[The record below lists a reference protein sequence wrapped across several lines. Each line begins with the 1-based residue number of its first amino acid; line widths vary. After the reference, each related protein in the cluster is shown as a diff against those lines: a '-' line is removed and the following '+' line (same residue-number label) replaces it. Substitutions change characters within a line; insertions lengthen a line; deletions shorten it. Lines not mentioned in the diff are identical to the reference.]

1 MAMRKGLGFNTFRYI
16 VIVVWCLIVL
26 FPISWMVITSVK
38 PQPEWVVTP
47 IVWWPQ
53 HPTMNNWLTVFAPDR
68 VPFDFQSIVVQKA
81 AFKPFIDSLIVS
93 VSGTA
98 VALVI
103 GTLTAYSISRYATG
117 GDFLPFNILSVRM
130 FPPLA
135 ALIPILVMFSTL
147 KMLDTYWV
155 LILCYAGFTSPFVV
169 WLMRSFID
177 EIPKDLE
184 DAAVIDG
191 TSNFGAFLKIV
202 LPLVKGGLAVTA
214 LFVFI
219 LVWSDFVFA
228 LTLTKQNVTTLP
240 LQLSLYQSATA
251 GQLYGPQSAL
261 GIAATVPVVIFGL
274 AIQRYLVRGLTF
286 GAIKR

>member
-1 MAMRKGLGFNTFRYI
+1 MAMRKGLAFNTFRYF
-16 VIVVWCLIVL
+16 VVVVWCLIVL
-26 FPISWMVITSVK
+26 FPISWMVLTSLK

-53 HPTMNNWLTVFAPDR
+53 HPTMNNWLTVFVPDR
-68 VPFDFQSIVVQKA
+68 VPTDFQSIMVRSA
-81 AFKPFIDSLIVS
+81 ALKPFIDSLIVS
-93 VSGTA
+93 VSGT
-98 VALVI
+98 VIALAI

-130 FPPLA
+130 FPPMA
-135 ALIPILVMFSTL
+135 AIIPILVMFSTL

-177 EIPKDLE
+177 EVPRDLE
-184 DAAVIDG
+184 EAAIIDG
-191 TSNFGAFLKIV
+191 TSNFGAFVKVV
-202 LPLVKGGLAVTA
+202 LPLAKGGLAVTA

-228 LTLTKQNVTTLP
+228 LTLTKQHVITLP
-240 LQLSLYQSATA
+240 LQISLYNSPAA
-251 GQLYGPQSAL
+251 GALYGPQSAL
-261 GIAATVPVVIFGL
+261 GLAATVPVVAFGI
-274 AIQRYLVRGLTF
+274 AIQKYLVRGLTF